1 MKTKFF
7 KSIVT
12 IFFLLCSST
21 ASICLGKEY
30 ITEEDIW
37 TSNINDKAINIKVTD
52 IAINNTSIELD
63 EVYNASAIITVD
75 VKNNGLNDIELANL
89 DVYPYQ
95 GSLATKYFVST
106 YKDEISGFIG
116 NLKSGESKTL
126 KMGVTLHNTKEPI
139 RLEFSDIEDIRNTTI
154 VKTIDIKKKRKA
166 NAFLFFTT
174 QVEEHQLDIH
184 YCMYHILYI
193 YFHLLCI
200 CHLLQI
206 CS

>member
-1 MKTKFF
+1 MNTKFF
-7 KSIVT
+7 TSIVT
-12 IFFLLCSST
+12 IFFLLCLST
-21 ASICLGKEY
+21 ASICLEKEY

-106 YKDEISGFIG
+106 YKEDEISGFIG

-139 RLEFSDIEDIRNTTI
+139 RLEFSDIEDIRNNTI
-154 VKTIDIKKKRKA
+154 VKTIDIK
-166 NAFLFFTT
+166 
-174 QVEEHQLDIH
+174 
-184 YCMYHILYI
+184 
-193 YFHLLCI
+193 
-200 CHLLQI
+200 
-206 CS
+206 